1 VGAADVFADGA
12 VGKVLDE
19 RGTSVAGRYL
29 FRSASRG
36 GGALTPTHFL
46 RQGDPSMLKS
56 GHTTSP
62 TMPPC
67 GCGLADEKL
76 FASVAG
82 FFEAKGDFV
91 IGGMVRG

>member
-1 VGAADVFADGA
+1 
-12 VGKVLDE
+12 
-19 RGTSVAGRYL
+19 
-29 FRSASRG
+29 
-36 GGALTPTHFL
+36 
-46 RQGDPSMLKS
+46 MLKS